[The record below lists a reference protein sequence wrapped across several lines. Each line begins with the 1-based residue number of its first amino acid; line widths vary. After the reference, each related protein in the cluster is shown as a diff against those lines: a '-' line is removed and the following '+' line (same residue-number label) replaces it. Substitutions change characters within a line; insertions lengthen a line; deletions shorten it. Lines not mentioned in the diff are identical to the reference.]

1 MEKEGS
7 LQGEKLHRQRGL
19 SRRLSGGKL
28 GLCRLI
34 ALGLSMTGIA
44 MGAVPLSVIWL
55 VLSIWLA
62 RRQERAEHES
72 DIEY

>member
-19 SRRLSGGKL
+19 SRGGDQV
-28 GLCRLI
+28 GSWAYAGLI

-44 MGAVPLSVIWL
+44 MVAVPLSVIGWC
-55 VLSIWLA
+55 
-62 RRQERAEHES
+62 
-72 DIEY
+72 

>member
-1 MEKEGS
+1 VGS
-7 LQGEKLHRQRGL
+7 WAYAG
-19 SRRLSGGKL
+19 
-28 GLCRLI
+28 LI

-44 MGAVPLSVIWL
+44 MVAVPLSVIWL

>member
-1 MEKEGS
+1 MVYRGGDQVGS
-7 LQGEKLHRQRGL
+7 WAYAG
-19 SRRLSGGKL
+19 
-28 GLCRLI
+28 LI

-44 MGAVPLSVIWL
+44 MVAVPLSVIWL